1 MKKIIA
7 LVIVMIMVI
16 VMCGA
21 ASQRAAVDYSSVIEE
36 LEDQGFTRRGDVWT
50 LDVRGEDDLEW
61 VVAWYDMVDNY
72 GVMTVYG
79 QTDEYSK
86 TVYISGYYAVEWD
99 FDEDDFVITD
109 VLEIRR

>member
-7 LVIVMIMVI
+7 LIIIMAMVI

-21 ASQRAAVDYSSVIEE
+21 ASPRAAVDYSSVIEE
-36 LEDQGFTRRGDVWT
+36 LEDQGFTRRGDIWT

-72 GVMTVYG
+72 GVMTMYG
-79 QTDEYSK
+79 QTDDYSK
-86 TVYISGYYAVEWD
+86 TVYISGYYTVEWD
-99 FDEDDFVITD
+99 FEEDDFVITD
-109 VLEIRR
+109 ILEIRR

>member
-7 LVIVMIMVI
+7 LVIIMTMVI

-21 ASQRAAVDYSSVIEE
+21 ASPRAAVDYSSVIEE

-86 TVYISGYYAVEWD
+86 TVYISGYYTVEWD
-99 FDEDDFVITD
+99 FEENDFVIAD
-109 VLEIRR
+109 ILEIRR